1 MLSTNSK
8 PQIKR
13 YNEISMVKQKK
24 SVFIGLILLLATLI
38 GVGVVVGSVFIAKH
52 IRRVKIPTESL
63 VDDNEYFGYRNAK
76 KFLTAWSPSSN
87 SIIAGQPAYRSL
99 LTDPKQIQILSKFVE
114 KHQFH
119 SLFVYG
125 GCVQWDSPSWVRS
138 QIPYQESLRQFFGK
152 FPGQKPGLMVYLND
166 ISSNFT
172 AYENVQYFGQALNTF
187 NSKQLG
193 TQKVSQVYIQL
204 RPQDEGQTLL
214 SLEAAY
220 LLKRIVGETVEV
232 LLNIHSQVVGQS
244 IDSAFNVYDQLYIS
258 QLLVGEPKPVSV
270 AKILGLARISVI
282 TFDSQINEFQQRE
295 AEVSLKASGVSTV
308 WQMLD
313 ASGPAFEVREET
325 VKNVQNIIQAVQT
338 PTNSFGFSSYLE
350 YFIACYGMEPIDSDE
365 GFMIDLFLP

>member
-1 MLSTNSK
+1 MANISNMFLGPLSHLVQGNYGKQSISIHYMLFESCTNVCQEYRKVLHFVECRLITIQMLSTNSK

-138 QIPYQESLRQFFGK
+138 QIPYQESLRKFFEK

-193 TQKVSQVYIQL
+193 TQKVSQVYISSGL
-204 RPQDEGQTLL
+204 RTRDKHYCPQRLHI
-214 SLEAAY
+214 Y
-220 LLKRIVGETVEV
+220 
-232 LLNIHSQVVGQS
+232 
-244 IDSAFNVYDQLYIS
+244 
-258 QLLVGEPKPVSV
+258 
-270 AKILGLARISVI
+270 
-282 TFDSQINEFQQRE
+282 
-295 AEVSLKASGVSTV
+295 
-308 WQMLD
+308 
-313 ASGPAFEVREET
+313 
-325 VKNVQNIIQAVQT
+325 
-338 PTNSFGFSSYLE
+338 
-350 YFIACYGMEPIDSDE
+350 
-365 GFMIDLFLP
+365 